1 MGLHGNRSGGNLG
14 PLPLG
19 AMRLHRGAAAGV
31 TVKLVPAGAKLE
43 VRVAGPTVTPGYLG
57 NADATARAFDEDG
70 YYRTG
75 DAVRLVREDDPAEGL
90 MFDGRLA
97 EDFKLDT
104 GPWVSVTQL
113 RSTLVSRSGG
123 LLTDAVI
130 AGHDRAYVSAMAWI
144 NGAEAQRLCG
154 SHDVAL
160 DNPRL
165 SEHLANALFSNAA
178 LRRSHDSTPTRSTRR

>member
-1 MGLHGNRSGGNLG
+1 MAAPAGGGRRRRRARGATDRLVGLHGNRSGGNLG

-104 GPWVSVTQL
+104 GTWVSVAHL
-113 RSTLVSRSGG
+113 RSTLVSHSG
-123 LLTDAVI
+123 AC
-130 AGHDRAYVSAMAWI
+130 S
-144 NGAEAQRLCG
+144 
-154 SHDVAL
+154 
-160 DNPRL
+160 
-165 SEHLANALFSNAA
+165 
-178 LRRSHDSTPTRSTRR
+178 PTRSSPAMTAHTSVRWPGSTALKRSGCAARTTSRSTIPG